1 VDKGLVE
8 MQAIL
13 GFSPENV
20 DAMNYIG
27 YTWTTQGV
35 RLNDAEKLL
44 RKAMVL
50 RPNNGYI
57 EDSWGWYL
65 FTRGRV
71 DEAVV
76 ELEKAVKLKPNEA
89 TILEHL
95 GDAYLKSNLREK
107 ALLQYSE
114 AAKFADD
121 ETFKKKIES
130 KRTTLENEI
139 AQGGQM
145 VRDRAPAS
153 VQSPAQ

>member
-1 VDKGLVE
+1 
-8 MQAIL
+8 
-13 GFSPENV
+13 
-20 DAMNYIG
+20 
-27 YTWTTQGV
+27 
-35 RLNDAEKLL
+35 
-44 RKAMVL
+44 
-50 RPNNGYI
+50 
-57 EDSWGWYL
+57 
-65 FTRGRV
+65 
-71 DEAVV
+71 
-76 ELEKAVKLKPNEA
+76 VKLKPNEA